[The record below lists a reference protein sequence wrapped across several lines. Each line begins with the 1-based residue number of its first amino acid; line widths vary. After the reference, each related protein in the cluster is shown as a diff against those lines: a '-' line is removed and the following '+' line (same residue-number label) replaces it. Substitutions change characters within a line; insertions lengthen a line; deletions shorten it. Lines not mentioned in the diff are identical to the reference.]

1 MPGCFTCAN
10 GENHAPLLTAFE
22 EFLTIMQTYN
32 DNLIRGSVK
41 IKRQIMEIRDGQS
54 DLESGDVDLAELLQ
68 VEHDYVRALEAHED
82 EVAHMKREGMYWDS
96 DGEEELNEVEE
107 NAELAKRMEDIAS
120 KLLSLAEKASD
131 ASEDQQVDAYA
142 IFHFFLDEV
151 AKAKMENVKPKGSV
165 GQYELIGAEPYS
177 LDEEA
182 NFENAVEYQEE
193 QGEKEGEEEGEEE

>member
-22 EFLTIMQTYN
+22 EFLTIMQTHK

-68 VEHDYVRALEAHED
+68 VEHDYVGALEAHED
-82 EVAHMKREGMYWDS
+82 EVAQVKREGMYGDS
-96 DGEEELNEVEE
+96 DGEEEVNEVEE
-107 NAELAKRMEDIAS
+107 NAELAKRMEDVAS
-120 KLLSLAEKASD
+120 KLLFLAEKASD
-131 ASEDQQVDAYA
+131 ASKDQQVDAYS
-142 IFHFFLDEV
+142 IFHLFLDEV
-151 AKAKMENVKPKGSV
+151 AKAKMEKAKPQGSV

-182 NFENAVEYQEE
+182 NFENAVEDQEE
-193 QGEKEGEEEGEEE
+193 QCEEEG